1 MPQLKSSRTMDAKLM
16 HDLALVR
23 GFAAKIKAGMNCR
36 VFLFGSYAWGRP
48 NNCSDVDLAIVV
60 PDRDYDR
67 KIDVKARKL
76 SEHGLV
82 PIDVLAV
89 RDSTFAAA
97 VQGSLAFEVRSRG
110 VEL

>member
-1 MPQLKSSRTMDAKLM
+1 MGTQRMQ
-16 HDLALVR
+16 DLALIQ
-23 GFAAKIKAGMNCR
+23 GLANKIKAGMNCR

-60 PDRDYDR
+60 PDAEYDR

-82 PIDVLAV
+82 PIDVLVV

-97 VQGSLAFEVRSRG
+97 VQGSLSFEVRSRG